1 MKGVTMKENAVV
13 EKSFAFAVRIVK
25 LYRHLSEQKKEYVLS
40 KQLLRCG
47 TSIGANISEAQRAQ
61 SMPDFH
67 TKMTIALKEA
77 NETLYWLRLL
87 HETDYIS
94 TKQYNSI
101 YPNIDELLRIITAI
115 CKSAKQ
121 N

>member
-1 MKGVTMKENAVV
+1 
-13 EKSFAFAVRIVK
+13 
-25 LYRHLSEQKKEYVLS
+25 
-40 KQLLRCG
+40 
-47 TSIGANISEAQRAQ
+47 
-61 SMPDFH
+61 
-67 TKMTIALKEA
+67 MTIALKEA

-115 CKSAKQ
+115 CKSSKQ